1 MGPAP
6 AFALA
11 TQDGER
17 LSLADL
23 RGKVVAV
30 TFIYATCTDTCPLL
44 TTKLARVRQRL
55 GQDFG
60 SRVAFVSITV
70 DPARDTP
77 AALKDY
83 ARAHGVEGPGWA
95 FLTGGSDEIRD
106 VIRRYGLFARQ
117 TQRGD
122 VDHTFLTSLIDRDGV
137 LRVQYMGVRFD
148 PDELLEDLRSL
159 LREASVSRADG

>member
-1 MGPAP
+1 VRRPSWRLVAALLLALAGWCAPAPALGHEPARDSRLPTIGPAP
-6 AFALA
+6 AFALT

-30 TFIYATCTDTCPLL
+30 TFIYAACTDTCPLL
-44 TTKLARVRQRL
+44 TTKLAGVRQRL

-70 DPARDTP
+70 DPARDMP
-77 AALKDY
+77 VLKDY

-95 FLTGGSDEIRD
+95 FLTGGPDEIRD
-106 VIRRYGLFARQ
+106 VIRRYGLFAR
-117 TQRGD
+117 
-122 VDHTFLTSLIDRDGV
+122 SDG
-137 LRVQYMGVRFD
+137 LYVR
-148 PDELLEDLRSL
+148 
-159 LREASVSRADG
+159 